1 MGSIKRMPE
10 AIWSRMRSGVILYD
24 FTRIV
29 EELVFNSLDAGA
41 TKVYVAIGIGTCYVK
56 VDDNGSGVSRD
67 GLVLMGERYAT
78 SKYSNSDDMHAFPT
92 SFGFKGEALNS
103 ISDVSLLEIV
113 SKIQGRP
120 NGYRKVLKDGKC
132 LYLGIDDSRQDV
144 GTTVIVRDAFYNQPV
159 RRKQMHSN
167 PKRVLHSLKESLLRI
182 ALVHPSVSFKIIDI
196 ESEDDLLWTHAS
208 PSPLPLLSSG
218 FGIHLSSL
226 NKLNASAGS
235 FKLSG
240 YISGPDVY
248 TVKVLQYFYINSRF
262 VSKGPI
268 HKLLN
273 NLAMSFDS
281 ASDIEQRGRSQRNPL
296 FFLNLNCPR
305 SLYDLTL
312 EPSKTSVE
320 FKDWRSVLLF
330 VEDTVVNLWTESNA
344 ADIPVNYETGKKRS
358 RAQSCK
364 ATLELP
370 SPQPKKLTGDCT
382 ARKEIQSS
390 QNIPW
395 ESSSEKHDPE
405 SRFLCQMES
414 SSWSIDGSLA
424 HGKVGVN
431 WKSRSSVQPLSSN
444 VLPTVD
450 DFLDSKFNASAS
462 SSYKSDC
469 LFGSGWEDESQT
481 IVAGRSTGDA
491 SFRKSFELDD
501 SSNVMH
507 ERREPFMRSCSLH
520 RSLIHDGAS
529 FDSDEDIKFE
539 KSDYRTK
546 QNCLEDDCSVEF
558 EVVDDVNQV
567 LNQRSNQVLDHRS
580 PRRKEI
586 YFENFSR
593 CKTPSKALQ
602 RSRFLSGDSEKSSL
616 TKDILDEDDHLMDFV
631 KQTENYGSGLLSFSP
646 DPSPLP
652 PDPFLGTRFQV
663 VNPYI
668 AENGIETS
676 AKHEFDFMYNFG
688 NMEHNI
694 LVPAI
699 SNWEKED
706 CFFPDPAKFDLNFN
720 ACSREDM
727 GSIGGLDSWD
737 VCNSGPSEFHY
748 DGDDLS
754 RIHSHGEENLN
765 NSLIPRAMLSSRVD
779 VDSHKW
785 IDAGNQGKTDEP
797 LRKKKKTRS
806 HSAPPFYQGKKFFAT
821 GESSRKAAGNNNI
834 KTVHDVPLIM
844 PETRGVRRLQHS
856 AEAICSELPQQSS
869 NQCDLSS
876 TPSYGDSVFFDER
889 PSVKTKLVNIW
900 NSNLQTQGE
909 CTSTHD
915 KESNEEFAPTKTQ
928 SILDSGT
935 KWRDFCPEVTYEM
948 QKSTGTENLKNQDT
962 ILNVTSGIL
971 HMVGDSLIPDT
982 IDKNCL
988 EGAKVL
994 QQVDKKF
1001 IPIVAGTTLAIID
1014 QHAAD
1019 ERICLEELRDKVLSG
1034 QKRTT
1039 TYLDSEQELVM
1050 PEIGHQLLL
1059 NYADQIQ
1066 NWGWICN
1073 IHSQASRSFS
1083 SRNLNLIH
1091 KQPTSVTL
1099 LAVPCILGV
1108 NLTDVDLLEFLQQ
1121 LADTDG
1127 SSIVPPSVNRVLNN
1141 KACRSAIMFGD
1152 ALLPS
1157 ECSLIVEELKQTSLC
1172 FQCAHGR
1179 PTTVPLVN
1187 LRALHDQIAKL
1198 GSLSRGS
1205 SITWHGLLHRREIN
1219 LERAAERL
1227 KSAAS

>member
-1 MGSIKRMPE
+1 MGNIKRIPE
-10 AIWSRMRSGVILYD
+10 AIWSSIRSGVILYD
-24 FTRIV
+24 FTRVV

-41 TKVYVAIGIGTCYVK
+41 TKVSVAIGIGTCYVK

-67 GLVLMGERYAT
+67 GLVLMGEKYAT
-78 SKYSNSDDMHAFPT
+78 SKYSHSDDMHAFPA
-92 SFGFKGEALNS
+92 SFGFKGEALSS
-103 ISDVSLLEIV
+103 ISDVSLLEIIT
-113 SKIQGRP
+113 KTHGRP

-132 LYLGIDDSRQDV
+132 LYVGIDDCRQDV
-144 GTTVIVRDAFYNQPV
+144 GTTVIVRDVFYNQPV

-167 PKRVLHSLKESLLRI
+167 PKKVLHSLKEALLRI
-182 ALVHPSVSFKIIDI
+182 AIVHPYVSFKIVDI
-196 ESEDDLLWTHAS
+196 ESEDDLLCTRAS
-208 PSPLPLLSSG
+208 PSPLPLLSSE

-226 NKLNASAGS
+226 NKLNASDGS

-240 YISGPDVY
+240 YILGPDVY

-273 NLAMSFDS
+273 NIAMSFES
-281 ASDIEQRGRSQRNPL
+281 ASNIEKHNRSQIYPL
-296 FFLNLNCPR
+296 FLLNLNCPR

-320 FKDWRSVLLF
+320 FKDWRPVLLF
-330 VEDTVVNLWTESNA
+330 IEDTVTNLWTESNSA
-344 ADIPVNYETGKKRS
+344 EIPVNCEIRKKRC

-370 SPQPKKLTGDCT
+370 SPLPKKLTGECT
-382 ARKEIQSS
+382 VKRDIQFS
-390 QNIPW
+390 QNSLW
-395 ESSSEKHDPE
+395 GSASEKHDPG
-405 SRFLCQMES
+405 SRFLCQIES
-414 SSWSIDGSLA
+414 SNRSIDGSLA
-424 HGKVGVN
+424 HCTAGVN
-431 WKSRSSVQPLSSN
+431 WKSRSSVQPFSSN
-444 VLPTVD
+444 VLPTED
-450 DFLDSKFNASAS
+450 DFLDNKFNASAS
-462 SSYKSDC
+462 SNYNSDC
-469 LFGSGWEDESQT
+469 LLGSGWEDDSQT
-481 IVAGRSTGDA
+481 IVAGKSTEDA
-491 SFRKSFELDD
+491 SFREFLGLDD

-507 ERREPFMRSCSLH
+507 ESRKPFMRSCSLH
-520 RSLIHDGAS
+520 RSLIHNETS
-529 FDSDEDIKFE
+529 FDNDEDIKFE
-539 KSDYRTK
+539 KSDYRAK
-546 QNCLEDDCSVEF
+546 QNRLEDDYSVKF

-567 LNQRSNQVLDHRS
+567 LNQRS
-580 PRRKEI
+580 PRGKEI
-586 YFENFSR
+586 YLENFSW
-593 CKTPSKALQ
+593 CKTQSKALQ
-602 RSRFLSGDSEKSSL
+602 RSKVLSGDSEKSSL
-616 TKDILDEDDHLMDFV
+616 TKDILDENDHLIDFF
-631 KQTENYGSGLLSFSP
+631 KQSENYGSGLPSFSP
-646 DPSPLP
+646 EPSPLP
-652 PDPFLGTRFQV
+652 PDPFPRTSLQD

-676 AKHEFDFMYNFG
+676 VKHEAGVTYDFG
-688 NMEHNI
+688 NMEHNL

-699 SNWEKED
+699 NNIGKED
-706 CFFPDPAKFDLNFN
+706 CLFPHPAKFDLDFY
-720 ACSREDM
+720 ACSKEDL
-727 GSIGGLDSWD
+727 GSIGGLVPWD
-737 VCNSGPSEFHY
+737 VYSSGLSEFYY
-748 DGDDLS
+748 DRDDLS
-754 RIHSHGEENLN
+754 HIHSHGEENLTN
-765 NSLIPRAMLSSRVD
+765 YLTPRAMLSSRVD
-779 VDSHKW
+779 GNLHKW
-785 IDAGNQGKTDEP
+785 LDAGNRGKTDEP
-797 LRKKKKTRS
+797 IRKKKNRRS
-806 HSAPPFYQGKKFFAT
+806 HSSPPFYQGKKKFFAT
-821 GESSRKAAGNNNI
+821 SESSRTAAGNNI
-834 KTVHDVPLIM
+834 IETVHDVPLM
-844 PETRGVRRLQHS
+844 PETRAVSRLQHS
-856 AEAICSELPQQSS
+856 SEAICSELPQQSS
-869 NQCDLSS
+869 HQCDQSS
-876 TPSYGDSVFFDER
+876 TPIFGDGVFSDER
-889 PSVKTKLVNIW
+889 LSVKMKLVNIW
-900 NSNLQTQGE
+900 NSKSQTQGV
-909 CTSTHD
+909 CTSTRD
-915 KESNEEFAPTKTQ
+915 GESKEEFAPTKTQ
-928 SILDSGT
+928 NILDSGT
-935 KWRDFCPEVTYEM
+935 KWRDFCPEIT
-948 QKSTGTENLKNQDT
+948 SGSGTESLKNQDT

-971 HMVGDSLIPDT
+971 YFVGDSLVPDT

-1001 IPIVAGTTLAIID
+1001 IPIVGGTTLAIID

-1019 ERICLEELRDKVLSG
+1019 ERIRLEELREKVLSG

-1050 PEIGHQLLL
+1050 PEIGYQLLH

-1073 IHSQASRSFS
+1073 IHSQASRSFT

-1187 LRALHDQIAKL
+1187 MGALHEQIAKL
-1198 GSLSRGS
+1198 GSWSRGS
-1205 SITWHGLLHRREIN
+1205 PEAWHGLHRHEIN
-1219 LERAAERL
+1219 LERAAKRL
-1227 KSAAS
+1227 RSAIS